1 MTLFRVF
8 RGILSYAA
16 ARISETALFPLFRLP
31 VSETADVLPPP
42 AVPASSALTENFYGD
57 CLDTG
62 EEKRFRDDGGNFN
75 GLQLFYPQNIR
86 RPTVKDKVS
95 GRKT

>member
-1 MTLFRVF
+1 MTFFRVS

-57 CLDTG
+57 CLDAGKKRGSGMTG
-62 EEKRFRDDGGNFN
+62 EILTDFSF
-75 GLQLFYPQNIR
+75 FI
-86 RPTVKDKVS
+86 
-95 GRKT
+95 RKT